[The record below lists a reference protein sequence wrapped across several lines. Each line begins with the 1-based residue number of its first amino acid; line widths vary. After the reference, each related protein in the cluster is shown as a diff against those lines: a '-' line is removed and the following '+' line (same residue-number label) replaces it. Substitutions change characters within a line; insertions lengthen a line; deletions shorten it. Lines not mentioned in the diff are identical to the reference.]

1 MENLLATIK
10 NKNYLGLK
18 NKLIM
23 DRHQILYDQL
33 MKAIAAFEEAT
44 EMEELAKQNYEVS
57 RQLKSKADNALK
69 KEQLGQIVT
78 EEEQSDINDLAK
90 RQEEICKKMADKIL
104 KK

>member
-1 MENLLATIK
+1 
-10 NKNYLGLK
+10 
-18 NKLIM
+18 M

-69 KEQLGQIVT
+69 KEQLGQVVT
-78 EEEQSDINDLAK
+78 EEEQSAINDLAK
-90 RQEEICKKMADKIL
+90 QQEEICKKMADKIL

>member
-1 MENLLATIK
+1 
-10 NKNYLGLK
+10 
-18 NKLIM
+18 M